1 MIKTAAA
8 KAEHR
13 RTQTLAR
20 RWTHLKRTI
29 EKFEKEMGVVSKR
42 LIRTMKRGRRTRLEA
57 GDDLIQLIIQR
68 QKRVTKEDL
77 VRLLGKEKANVFWS
91 TLPDRICE
99 YLTFVKE
106 KDLG

>member
-1 MIKTAAA
+1 MIRTAAA

-20 RWTHLKRTI
+20 RWAHLKRTI
-29 EKFEKEMGVVSKR
+29 EKFENEMSGVSKR

-68 QKRVTKEDL
+68 QKRVTKGDL
-77 VRLLGKEKANVFWS
+77 VKLIGKEKADVFWG

-99 YLTFVKE
+99 YLSFVNE
-106 KDLG
+106 KNL

>member
-29 EKFEKEMGVVSKR
+29 EKFEKEMGIVSKR
-42 LIRTMKRGRRTRLEA
+42 LIRTMKRGRRTRLDA
-57 GDDLIQLIIQR
+57 GDDVIQLMIQR
-68 QKRVTKEDL
+68 QKRMTKGDL
-77 VRLLGKEKANVFWS
+77 VKLVGKEKAEAFWS

-99 YLTFVKE
+99 YLTFVNE
-106 KDLG
+106 KNL